1 MRSRTF
7 PMMNMGM
14 ALLIT
19 IFVVLCLVTFAA
31 LSLVSARN
39 DQGNSE
45 KLAEATTAYY
55 DSTNRAYETVNQI
68 EAALEQ
74 SGRSETDWS
83 SVKKS
88 LPEGVTFTEK
98 DRTAAFSVPI
108 NERKTLEVRL
118 MLLEKKSGGKR
129 VRVLE
134 MKEAAQQSWQGDD
147 HLPVMK
153 NAG

>member
-1 MRSRTF
+1 MRSRSF

-31 LSLVSARN
+31 LSLVGARN
-39 DQGNSE
+39 DQRNSE

-55 DSTNRAYETVNQI
+55 SATNRAYEIIDKI
-68 EAALEQ
+68 EAAMEENTK
-74 SGRSETDWS
+74 SDVNWS
-83 SVKKS
+83 AVGKK

-98 DRTAAFSVPI
+98 DRTAAFTIPV
-108 NERKTLEVRL
+108 NERKTLEVKL
-118 MLLEKKSGGKR
+118 ELLAKKSGGKQ
-129 VRVLE
+129 VRIVEL
-134 MKEAAQQSWQGDD
+134 KEVAQQSWHGDD
-147 HLPVMK
+147 HLPVLR